1 MAWHRAYDIYLSC
14 THSEE
19 GFYETST
26 TRLGKKIAVLV
37 KRAPVTSKKKLY
49 TVYRSNIGLQQKQEQ
64 LQDIERKYTKVYHHS
79 NCSVKYQLAGLEIRD
94 GVGKFG

>member
-19 GFYETST
+19 GFYETTT

-64 LQDIERKYTKVYHHS
+64 LQDIQRKYTKVICNMSYS
-79 NCSVKYQLAGLEIRD
+79 ISQLLKGVKRE
-94 GVGKFG
+94 K

>member
-14 THSEE
+14 NHSEE
-19 GFYETST
+19 GFYETTT

-64 LQDIERKYTKVYHHS
+64 LQDIQRKYTKVICNMNY
-79 NCSVKYQLAGLEIRD
+79 NI
-94 GVGKFG
+94 